1 MAPMAHNGAERG
13 RAQRRVWW
21 EEIPTLPLHT
31 GLGPLGEPQTR
42 FLILRAD
49 RQ

>member
-21 EEIPTLPLHT
+21 EEIPTLPCT
-31 GLGPLGEPQTR
+31 RGLEL
-42 FLILRAD
+42 
-49 RQ
+49 